1 MALPRLGAKPVP
13 TTTLASQ
20 LSAPGAKQNFLDD
33 MNRKPLAAQ
42 LSAPGAKQNWL
53 ANLNSAPT
61 NVASAAKPQKT
72 TKIGSTMTT
81 PHIKTASEATPERL
95 SQIDQFDAAQAFEIG
110 FAKAAHDLGLNEADY
125 GKFYAIAVEKLAAE
139 QAAK

>member
-1 MALPRLGAKPVP
+1 MALTQLGVKPVP

-20 LSAPGAKQNFLDD
+20 LSAPGVKQNWMDNL
-33 MNRKPLAAQ
+33 NRKPLAAQ

-61 NVASAAKPQKT
+61 NVASATKPQKT

-81 PHIKTASEATPERL
+81 PHIKTASEATADRL
-95 SQIDQFDAAQAFEIG
+95 NQIDQFDAAQAFEIG
-110 FAKAAHDLGLNEADY
+110 FAKAAHDLGLSETEYSN
-125 GKFYAIAVEKLAAE
+125 FYAIAVEKLAAE